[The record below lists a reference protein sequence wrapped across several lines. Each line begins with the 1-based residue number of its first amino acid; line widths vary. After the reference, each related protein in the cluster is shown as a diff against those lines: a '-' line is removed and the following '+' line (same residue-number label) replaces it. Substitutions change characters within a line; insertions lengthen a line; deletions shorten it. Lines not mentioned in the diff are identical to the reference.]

1 MNYDKLRGLL
11 KSRTF
16 WFNAATI
23 AVESGAL
30 LGFLGI
36 PPGTIT
42 AINAL
47 GNIVLRTITT
57 QSLEDKVKRD
67 E

>member
-1 MNYDKLRGLL
+1 MDLQKVKGLL

-16 WFNAATI
+16 WWNAATL

-30 LGFLGI
+30 LGVLGI

-42 AINAL
+42 AISAL
-47 GNIVLRTITT
+47 GNIVLRTMTS
-57 QSLEDKVKRD
+57 QSLSEKGQ
-67 E
+67 

>member
-16 WFNAATI
+16 WFNIGTI

-36 PPGTIT
+36 PPGTVS
-42 AINAL
+42 AVNAL

-57 QSLEDKVKRD
+57 QSLEDKGRKD

>member
-1 MNYDKLRGLL
+1 MNMDKIRGLL

-23 AVESGAL
+23 AIESGSL
-30 LGFLGI
+30 LGLLGI

-47 GNIVLRTITT
+47 GNIVLRTITS
-57 QSLEDKVKRD
+57 QSLEDKGRKD

>member
-1 MNYDKLRGLL
+1 MDLQKIRGLL

-16 WFNAATI
+16 WFNIGTL
-23 AVESGAL
+23 AVESGAV
-30 LGFLGI
+30 LGLLGI

-47 GNIVLRTITT
+47 GNILLRTITT
-57 QSLEDKVKRD
+57 KPLEDK
-67 E
+67 

>member
-1 MNYDKLRGLL
+1 MNKDKIIGLL
-11 KSRTF
+11 KSKTF
-16 WFNAATI
+16 WWNVSTI

-30 LGFLGI
+30 LGILGI

-57 QSLEDKVKRD
+57 QSIEEKGKQ
-67 E
+67 